1 MALKK
6 VEPQYYYAAYG
17 LVGGITGGVLS
28 SILQPWLAWG
38 IAGVV
43 GSLLPLPYKK
53 RTFRMFAVQL
63 VVVGVSSALI
73 AQLVYSLM

>member
-1 MALKK
+1 VALKK

-28 SILQPWLAWG
+28 VVLQPWLAWG

-43 GSLLPLPYKK
+43 GCLLPLPNKK
-53 RTFRMFAVQL
+53 RTFRMFALQL
-63 VVVGVSSALI
+63 LVVGVGAGLGG
-73 AQLVYSLM
+73 QLVYWFM